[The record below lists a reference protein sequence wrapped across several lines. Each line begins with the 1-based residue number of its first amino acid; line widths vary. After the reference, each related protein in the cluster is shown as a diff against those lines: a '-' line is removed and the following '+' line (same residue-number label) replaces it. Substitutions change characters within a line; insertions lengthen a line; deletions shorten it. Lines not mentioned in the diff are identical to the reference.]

1 MRVLR
6 DIKSIYN
13 FIYYIIIK
21 EHLQSLMLD
30 SISKKLFWTLP
41 DDSLNIFKE
50 LFEIFAVK
58 SVLEI
63 GTSIGNSSSKFAK
76 WVGDDGLVVTVESHD
91 ERFEMARKRFADE
104 GVEERLIQI
113 KGHAPEV
120 FDGDHVKEI
129 LINGQSV
136 EIGRQ
141 VFKPEMFDFVFLD
154 ATKMEYLKYLE
165 KVLPLTKN
173 GGLIVADNCT
183 THSQALNEFIEK
195 TMNHPD
201 LNSYL
206 LEIDNGLL
214 LSFIK
219 R

>member
-1 MRVLR
+1 MS
-6 DIKSIYN
+6 KSNYWLLP
-13 FIYYIIIK
+13 
-21 EHLQSLMLD
+21 EPSLV
-30 SISKKLFWTLP
+30 F
-41 DDSLNIFKE
+41 FKE

-58 SVLEI
+58 TVLEI

-104 GVEERLIQI
+104 GVEDRIIQI

-129 LINGQSV
+129 LVNGQSV

-141 VFKPEMFDFVFLD
+141 VFKPVMFDFVFLD
-154 ATKMEYLKYLE
+154 ATKMEYSKYLE

-183 THSQALNEFIEK
+183 THSQALNVFIEK
-195 TMNHPD
+195 AMNNPE